1 MKLKEN
7 RSQSDNA
14 SMKKENVEKITEVG
28 AKSVEEKSS
37 KKKTPQ
43 ATIEE
48 LRSELDKKLKEKDKL
63 IEEWKKKFML
73 MQADFENY
81 QKRMEKNRI
90 HIQSIERAA
99 ILRDFLRIMDS
110 FEKAID
116 HIDNTQESNFED
128 IKSIY
133 NQLLNQFKRYE
144 VEQIPASKGDLFD
157 YKIHEAIS
165 HIENADLP
173 ENSIVDILQTGWKI
187 GNVIL
192 RYSKVIISK
201 IPKEP
206 EPEQDIDK
214 KEEEKEKKKE
224 KNQYNQ
230 NENNNEKIN
239 SNKNNN

>member
-7 RSQSDNA
+7 SSPSDNT

-37 KKKTPQ
+37 EKKTPQ

-144 VEQIPASKGDLFD
+144 VEQIPASKGGEFD

-173 ENSIVDILQTGWKI
+173 ENSIVDILQTGWKMNK
-187 GNVIL
+187 GIL

-206 EPEQDIDK
+206 EQDIDK
-214 KEEEKEKKKE
+214 KEKEKEEKKE
-224 KNQYNQ
+224 QNQVSQ
-230 NENNNEKIN
+230 NEDNNKKIN